1 MTLEEFTE
9 RLKEDIDEFVKKWE
23 KGVEETPEKLT
34 LDEWYTQYDEFQFT
48 SRVFSVI
55 MIASTKE
62 GMQNEN
68 SLY

>member
-34 LDEWYTQYDEFQFT
+34 LDEWYTQYDEF
-48 SRVFSVI
+48 
-55 MIASTKE
+55 
-62 GMQNEN
+62 
-68 SLY
+68 